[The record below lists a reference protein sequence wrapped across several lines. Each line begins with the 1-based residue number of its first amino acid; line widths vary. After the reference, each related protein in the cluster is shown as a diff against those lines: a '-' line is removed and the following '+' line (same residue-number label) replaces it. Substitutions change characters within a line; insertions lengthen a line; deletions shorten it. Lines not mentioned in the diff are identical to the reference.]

1 MRKRFIAG
9 NWKMNNGP
17 AATAEFMDKFTA
29 EIKASKD
36 IMANIAEGKMEVA
49 IFAPAISLPTAV
61 AKKNGAPVIVGGE
74 NVHWEKSGAFTG
86 EISVPMLTEV
96 GCTHVIIGH
105 SERRHIFRETNE
117 ELNKKMVAA
126 LEGGLIP
133 VLCVGELL
141 NEREE
146 GKAFDVIKTQLDE
159 GLKGIDSTTLA
170 ENVIIAYEPV
180 WAIGTGKTASNAD
193 AQEVCKFIRDTLA
206 ASIGVKDAEKVIIL
220 YGGSVKAA
228 NTAGLLAQNDIDGTL
243 VGGASL
249 KPDSFLAIAQ
259 AAVR

>member
-1 MRKRFIAG
+1 MRRRFIAG

-29 EIKASKD
+29 DVKAAKD
-36 IMANIAEGKMEVA
+36 IMANIADAKMEIA

-61 AKKNGAPVIVGGE
+61 AKKNDAPVIVGGE

-117 ELNKKMVAA
+117 ELNKKMTAA
-126 LEGGLIP
+126 LEGGLVP

-159 GLKGIDSTTLA
+159 GLKGIDAATLA
-170 ENVIIAYEPV
+170 EKVIIAYEPV
-180 WAIGTGKTASNAD
+180 WAIGTGKTASDAD

-206 ASIGVKDAEKVIIL
+206 ASIGAEAAEKVIIL

-228 NTAGLLAQNDIDGTL
+228 NTAGLLAQNDIDGAL

>member
-1 MRKRFIAG
+1 MRRRFIAG

-17 AATAEFMDKFTA
+17 AATAEFMDKFTTDV
-29 EIKASKD
+29 KAAKD
-36 IMANIAEGKMEVA
+36 IMANIADGKMEIAV
-49 IFAPAISLPTAV
+49 FAPAISLPTAV

-117 ELNKKMVAA
+117 ELSKKMHAT
-126 LEGGLIP
+126 LEGGLVP

-141 NEREE
+141 EEREQ
-146 GKAFDVIKTQLDE
+146 GKAFDVINTQLIA
-159 GLKGIDSTTLA
+159 GLKDIDAATLA
-170 ENVIIAYEPV
+170 EKVIVAYEPV
-180 WAIGTGKTASNAD
+180 WAIGTGKTASDED

-206 ASIGVKDAEKVIIL
+206 KSIGKEAAEKVIIL
-220 YGGSVKAA
+220 YGGSVKPA
-228 NTAGLLAQNDIDGTL
+228 NTAGILSQGDIDGVL

-249 KPDSFLAIAQ
+249 KPDSFLAIAL